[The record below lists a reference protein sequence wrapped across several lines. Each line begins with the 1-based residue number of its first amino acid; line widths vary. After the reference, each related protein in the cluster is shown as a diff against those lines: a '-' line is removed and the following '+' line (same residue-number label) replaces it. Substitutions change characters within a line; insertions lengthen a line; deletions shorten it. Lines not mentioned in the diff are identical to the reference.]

1 MNNPAPTSVN
11 VTLTITVDGSGN
23 PQGVWSGSTYVDGKG
38 DLNLTTIKGVIQV
51 TMTISTA
58 LQISYQTPAGQA
70 VWLGLASSGPPT
82 GPYNGTE
89 FSAPTF
95 PTGVSNSVQW
105 TDQNSDGQ
113 TYYYTLLVWQVNS
126 QYPSGRVFKLDP
138 RIINRGTSK

>member
-11 VTLTITVDGSGN
+11 VTLTITTDASGN
-23 PQGVWSGSTYVDGKG
+23 PQGAWSGSSYVSAVG

-58 LQISYQTPAGQA
+58 LQVRYQTPAGGA
-70 VWLGLASSGPPT
+70 LWIGLQSSGPPK

-95 PTGVSNSVQW
+95 PAGVSNSLQW

-113 TYYYTLLVWQVNS
+113 NYLYTLLVWQVNS
-126 QYPSGRVFKLDP
+126 QYPNGRVFQLDP